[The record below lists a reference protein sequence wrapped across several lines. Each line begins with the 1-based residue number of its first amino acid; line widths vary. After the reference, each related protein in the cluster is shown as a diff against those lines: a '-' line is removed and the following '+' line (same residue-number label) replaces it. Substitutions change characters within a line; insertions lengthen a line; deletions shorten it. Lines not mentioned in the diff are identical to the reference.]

1 MGEKSINVSACRLC
15 ATKML
20 QILRKYPKY
29 SQPRVSLAVWART
42 PRVLLSPRHVTRV
55 TRAAQPHA
63 PCAIKIIL
71 YIVENNLIIVW

>member
-55 TRAAQPHA
+55 TRAAQQPHA

-71 YIVENNLIIVW
+71 YVVENNLIIV